1 MVSKSPGTGNNI
13 LFYLA
18 LFVGL
23 SICVLTAGCASS
35 RTSAPYAKGIKK
47 IPPAPA
53 VYREAIKR
61 VDGTKDIPPDYTAAI
76 EKFKEFKASYPAHP
90 RTAEADSWI
99 RILEKLQTLKKM
111 GLEDIEE

>member
-1 MVSKSPGTGNNI
+1 MVSKPRRTGNNF

-23 SICVLTAGCASS
+23 SICVLTAGCASLK
-35 RTSAPYAKGIKK
+35 TCAPYGKEIKN
-47 IPPAPA
+47 IPPAPV
-53 VYREAIKR
+53 VYQEAIKL
-61 VDGTKDIPPDYTAAI
+61 VDGTKDVSPDYTAAI
-76 EKFKEFKASYPAHP
+76 KKFKDFKTSYPKDQ
-90 RTAEADSWI
+90 RIAEADSWM

>member
-23 SICVLTAGCASS
+23 SFCILTAGCASS
-35 RTSAPYAKGIKK
+35 RMSAPYAKEINN
-47 IPPAPA
+47 IPPVPA
-53 VYREAIKR
+53 MYREAIKL
-61 VDGTKDIPPDYTAAI
+61 VDGTENVLPDYTAAI
-76 EKFKEFKASYPAHP
+76 EKFKEFKTSYPADP

-99 RILEKLQTLKKM
+99 RILGKLQTLKKM
-111 GLEDIEE
+111 GLEDE